1 MQNKEPTDKV
11 NMESL
16 VSVLSSLTVSEFV
29 TQFKVTEQGLVSMS
43 THRIF
48 QPSEV
53 EILHFY
59 RFEGESNPSDNAI
72 LYAIKTNDGEKGTIV
87 DAYGMYNDL
96 LITTFMKLVI
106 KIHK

>member
-1 MQNKEPTDKV
+1 MKNKESTKKV

-29 TQFKVTEQGLVSMS
+29 TQFKVTKQGLVSM
-43 THRIF
+43 TTQKTF
-48 QPSEV
+48 QPAEI

-72 LYAIKTNDGEKGTIV
+72 LYAIKTTDGEKGTIIG
-87 DAYGMYNDL
+87 AYGIYNDL
-96 LITTFMKLVI
+96 LITNFMKLVDR
-106 KIHK
+106 IHK

>member
-1 MQNKEPTDKV
+1 MKNKESTEKV

-16 VSVLSSLTVSEFV
+16 VSVLSSLTVSEFI
-29 TQFKVTEQGLVSMS
+29 TQFKMIKEGLVSM
-43 THRIF
+43 TTQKTF
-48 QPSEV
+48 EPAEV

-72 LYAIKTNDGEKGTIV
+72 LYAIETNDGEKGTIV
-87 DAYGMYNDL
+87 DAYGMYNDVL
-96 LITTFMKLVI
+96 VTNFMKLVD